1 MTASQDCTIRRNYT
15 WRGKKRSREVSIS
28 YTNPSGDRGLRR
40 GPLQDVWLDLPDTL
54 AHTLEKNTGESQFNC
69 WKKDIYAVPC
79 FMPALDF
86 VVPGWKCIPPKP
98 EYPYEGKLNPKK
110 RKKILRI
117 NRIAS

>member
-15 WRGKKRSREVSIS
+15 WRGKKRSRAVSIS
-28 YTNPSGDRGLRR
+28 YTNPSADRGLRR

-54 AHTLEKNTGESQFNC
+54 AHTLEKNTGESQFNY

-86 VVPGWKCIPPKP
+86 VVPGWKCIPPKA

-110 RKKILRI
+110 RKNIK
-117 NRIAS
+117 N